1 MVRLP
6 SGRNV
11 TVTGSGYFEQKAHT
25 VPATRGTS
33 ADGDGAL
40 SAAFAELAA
49 GADDTPGGRS
59 TMGASTALGTAHA
72 AQRTRSKDART
83 TAA

>member
-25 VPATRGTS
+25 VSATLETS

-40 SAAFAELAA
+40 SATFAELAA
-49 GADDTPGGRS
+49 AATAAPGGRS
-59 TMGASTALGTAHA
+59 TTGACTAHGAAHA